1 MPPGTTGLIIKMVQ
15 LGLHF
20 FHGCGIWVCG
30 LNLQNESP
38 WGTLKF
44 ESIGGNNY

>member
-1 MPPGTTGLIIKMVQ
+1 MLQ

-20 FHGCGIWVCG
+20 VLVVGSGFCG

-44 ESIGGNNY
+44 ENIGKVITIYPGLWFIFA

>member
-1 MPPGTTGLIIKMVQ
+1 MVQ

-20 FHGCGIWVCG
+20 FLGCGIWVCG

-44 ESIGGNNY
+44 ESIGKAIAIDLGLWFVYGQ